1 MKKVLSFFLCFTFVF
16 AAISFVV
23 PEHTAGAVS
32 TKQELEDKI
41 DDLDSQISK
50 NKSILKSLKDKKESQ
65 QEYLDTLENQIS
77 VVEDKVSTL
86 ETQIGSIDE
95 DIETCNNKIKQLRNE
110 ITVIKDEINVANE
123 AIDETN
129 NKIDSSKDLLAAKLR
144 AAYINGNESTLKI
157 LMGADSLSG
166 FLTSLEMMKRM
177 SEDDKKVINEFKE
190 TVTKLKDSK
199 ITLETKQTELTQKS
213 NEVQAQKDVSVS
225 KKKELVAKQKEH
237 SSTVKQLENSY
248 ATVEKYITDLDKNSA
263 VYENYIKTLQA
274 EREAADAEIDRIIKA
289 YQATTRPTTTQAST
303 LPASNND
310 PSAPTNSSSSGGSS
324 SGTPAASGGSYASN
338 ASWAWPLG
346 GASCY
351 ISSGYGNRS
360 ASISGW
366 SFHGGIDITGGGIYG
381 KPVYATRAGTVIT
394 ATWSNRGYGN
404 YVIVDHGDG
413 FVSLYGHCSSLSVS
427 TGQHVSK
434 GQHIANVGST
444 GNSTGPHLHFE
455 IRYNGAKQNPLN
467 YVKKP

>member
-1 MKKVLSFFLCFTFVF
+1 MKKVIAFFLSLTFVF
-16 AAISFVV
+16 ASISLIA
-23 PEHTAGAVS
+23 PDNAVHAA

-41 DDLDSQISK
+41 DSLDDEISK
-50 NKSILKSLKDKKESQ
+50 NKSILNSLKDKKESQ
-65 QEYLDTLENQIS
+65 QEYLDTLEKQITT
-77 VVEDKVSTL
+77 VEDKVTAL
-86 ETQIGSIDE
+86 ETQISSLDE
-95 DIETCNNKIKQLRNE
+95 DIETCNNKIRQLTNE
-110 ITVIKDEINVANE
+110 IAVINDEIKVANE
-123 AIDETN
+123 AIVETN
-129 NKIDSSKDLLAAKLR
+129 GKIDSTKDLLAAKLR

-177 SEDDKKVINEFKE
+177 SEDDKRVIDEFKA
-190 TVTKLKDSK
+190 TLTKLKESK
-199 ITLETKQTELTQKS
+199 TTLETKQSELTEKT
-213 NEVQAQKDVSVS
+213 NEIQTQKDESVS
-225 KKKELVAKQKEH
+225 KKKELVAKQNEH
-237 SSTVKQLENSY
+237 SETVKQLEADY
-248 ATVEKYITDLDKNSA
+248 ATVETYISNLDKNSA

-274 EREAADAEIDRIIKA
+274 EREAADAEIDRIIKE
-289 YQATTRPTTTQAST
+289 YQATKPSTTQGQT

-310 PSAPTNSSSSGGSS
+310 PASPGGSSQTGGSSGGS
-324 SGTPAASGGSYASN
+324 YVSN
-338 ASWAWPLG
+338 DTWAWPLG
-346 GASCY
+346 SASCY

-381 KPVYATRAGTVIT
+381 KPVYASRGGTVIKASWGNT
-394 ATWSNRGYGN
+394 GYGN
-404 YVIVDHGDG
+404 YVILDHGDG

-427 TGQHVSK
+427 TGQSVSK

-455 IRYNGAKQNPLN
+455 VRYNGAKQNPLN

>member
-1 MKKVLSFFLCFTFVF
+1 MKKVIAFFLCFTFVF
-16 AAISFVV
+16 ATISFIL
-23 PEHTAGAVS
+23 PEYTVS
-32 TKQELEDKI
+32 AATKQELEDKI
-41 DDLDSQISK
+41 DDLDDQISK
-50 NKSILKSLKDKKESQ
+50 NKGILNSLKDKKESQ
-65 QEYLDTLENQIS
+65 QEYLDTLEDQIS
-77 VVEDKVSTL
+77 TVEDKVTAL
-86 ETQIGSIDE
+86 ETQISSIDE
-95 DIETCNNKIKQLRNE
+95 EIETCNNKIKQLKNE
-110 ITVIKDEINVANE
+110 IAVIKDEIQVASE

-177 SEDDKKVINEFKE
+177 SEDDKRVINEFKD
-190 TVTKLKDSK
+190 TVTKLKESK
-199 ITLETKQTELTQKS
+199 ATLETKQSELTEKS
-213 NEVQAQKDVSVS
+213 NEVQEQKDESVA
-225 KKKELVAKQKEH
+225 KKKELVSKQKEH
-237 SSTVKQLENSY
+237 ASTVKQLENSY
-248 ATVEKYITDLDKNSA
+248 ATVEKYISDLDKNSA

-289 YQATTRPTTTQAST
+289 YQATTKPATTQSGT

-310 PSAPTNSSSSGGSS
+310 PSSPAGSGGTS

-351 ISSGYGNRS
+351 ISSGYGYRNPN
-360 ASISGW
+360 ISGW
-366 SFHGGIDITGGGIYG
+366 GFHGGTDITGGGIYG
-381 KPVYATRAGTVIT
+381 KPVYASRAGTVIT
-394 ATWSNRGYGN
+394 AKWGNTVYGN
-404 YVIVDHGDG
+404 YVIIDHGDG
-413 FVSLYGHCSSLSVS
+413 FVTLYGHCSSLSVT
-427 TGQHVSK
+427 TGQSVSK

-455 IRYNGAKQNPLN
+455 VRYNEAKQNPLN

>member
-1 MKKVLSFFLCFTFVF
+1 MKKVTAFLLCFTLLFVSVSF
-16 AAISFVV
+16 IVPDNTAHAA
-23 PEHTAGAVS
+23 

-41 DDLDSQISK
+41 DNLDDEIAK
-50 NKSILKSLKDKKESQ
+50 NKSILNSLKDKKESQ
-65 QEYLDTLENQIS
+65 QEYLDTLEKQITA
-77 VVEDKVSTL
+77 VEDKVSTL
-86 ETQIGSIDE
+86 ETQISAIDE

-110 ITVIKDEINVANE
+110 IAVITDEINAASQ

-129 NKIDSSKDLLAAKLR
+129 QKIDSSKDLLAAKLR
-144 AAYINGNESTLKI
+144 AAYMNGNESTLKI

-177 SEDDKKVINEFKE
+177 SEDDKRVINEFKQ
-190 TVTKLKDSK
+190 TVVKLKESK
-199 ITLETKQTELTQKS
+199 ATLETKQTELTAKS
-213 NEVQAQKDVSVS
+213 AEVQEQKNEAVS
-225 KKKELVAKQKEH
+225 KKKELVLKQQEH
-237 SSTVKQLENSY
+237 SQTVKELESSY
-248 ATVEKYITDLDKNSA
+248 ATVEKYISDLDKNSA

-274 EREAADAEIDRIIKA
+274 EREQADAEIDRIIRE
-289 YQATTRPTTTQAST
+289 YQATTQPPTTQGQT

-310 PSAPTNSSSSGGSS
+310 PTSAGSSGGSANV
-324 SGTPAASGGSYASN
+324 PASSGGSYAS
-338 ASWAWPLG
+338 SDTWAWPLG

-366 SFHGGIDITGGGIYG
+366 SFHGGIDIAGGGIYG
-381 KPVYATRAGTVIT
+381 KPVYASRGGTVIT
-394 ATWSNRGYGN
+394 ASWGNRGYGN
-404 YVIVDHGDG
+404 YVIIDHGDG

-427 TGQHVSK
+427 TGQSVSK

-455 IRYNGAKQNPLN
+455 IRYNGAKQNPMN